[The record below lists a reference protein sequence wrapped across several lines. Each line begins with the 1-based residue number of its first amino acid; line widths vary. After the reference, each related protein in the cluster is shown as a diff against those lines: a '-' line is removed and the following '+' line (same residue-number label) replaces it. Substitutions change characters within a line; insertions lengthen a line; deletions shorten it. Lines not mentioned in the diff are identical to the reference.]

1 MAALGSSKWEQS
13 VRLGKSQSNYT
24 DLAKASK
31 KSWIDTF
38 GGQMTIA
45 VGASTLISVGMQSD
59 GFKDM
64 DKIDKTQLGADIV
77 NAGITE
83 SIEYAL
89 KTDKAKQIAGAL
101 ASKAKNTTLFKSL
114 QKTATSISKAGAKVG
129 TKIATSAVG
138 KAASTVGK
146 AASAAATRAAATT
159 VGKGVVMAGK
169 GAAFLAKGLLSL
181 AGGPIGI
188 ALLLIELTFT
198 LIDTFWNPFQ
208 TYYNKDLAEYK
219 QQIEAGIRK
228 EFQQLGRAYPFE
240 VKPYILPETEEEV
253 KEYWK
258 YYNEYLTDRGLVSAE
273 EVKSILDAQRNVAKI
288 NRMKQFT
295 TARYVQLSTMQ
306 VFDEQEYWANYI
318 VVSMTETDNM
328 TQRSILMLLTAA
340 LYKKGLIS
348 RGRRTVFRDIN
359 DYLVVFWPR
368 IIVLSVVLFFVG
380 LSLLSVVKR

>member
-1 MAALGSSKWEQS
+1 
-13 VRLGKSQSNYT
+13 
-24 DLAKASK
+24 
-31 KSWIDTF
+31 
-38 GGQMTIA
+38 
-45 VGASTLISVGMQSD
+45 
-59 GFKDM
+59 M

-83 SIEYAL
+83 SIEYGL
-89 KTDKAKQIAGAL
+89 KTKKAKQVAGTI
-101 ASKAKNTTLFKSL
+101 ASKIKNTTLFKSL
-114 QKTATSISKAGAKVG
+114 QKTGTAVSKLG
-129 TKIATSAVG
+129 TKVATSAVG
-138 KAASTVGK
+138 KTVSST
-146 AASAAATRAAATT
+146 ATRVATTT
-159 VGKGVVMAGK
+159 VGKGAILAGK

-198 LIDTFWNPFQ
+198 LIDTLWNPFQ

-240 VKPYILPETEEEV
+240 VKPNIQPETDEEV
-253 KEYWK
+253 KEYWG

-288 NRMKQFT
+288 NRMKRFT